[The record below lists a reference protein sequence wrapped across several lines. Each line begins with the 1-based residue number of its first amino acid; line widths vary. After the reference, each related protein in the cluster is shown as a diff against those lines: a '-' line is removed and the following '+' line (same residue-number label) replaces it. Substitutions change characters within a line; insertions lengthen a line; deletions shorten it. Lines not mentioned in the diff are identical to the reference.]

1 MAEGFRSI
9 GLFLSNRPYDNAKE
23 LLFAVEEEGM
33 SSDSVMSVKPMSERR
48 IDCVKE
54 RQATEQSISTASEKT
69 IYGRQM
75 SDAVR
80 INSSEFEDMPSVK
93 FSDNN
98 LSNVR
103 KESSVGPRRNSWR
116 WNLNSKTLTLCST
129 VRRSICKTDKNVVRR
144 SKRANSW
151 PYDYT
156 ISDCLSSV
164 YDTWFQRFSI
174 SYYTEEQ
181 AHELQ
186 VINATDAT
194 GSNYLDS
201 FYKKF
206 GKRHNEGGRVQ
217 YYARQDSGISVITCS
232 SIADNGPD
240 LLMIVEDEEPA
251 NDRENISGT
260 CRKNPRP
267 FTHVISEDDENSV
280 LDENAIAMT
289 PTEIIPKLKV
299 TFKYFVTRG
308 ELRVML
314 TDVMNIDQMGVYGMK
329 VFAKLSLIPGIQ
341 PLKKSTTVTI
351 GRDHTFNGV
360 FCFNVDDDNTLQ
372 GKRLMLKLV
381 EKRRYVAI

>member
-23 LLFAVEEEGM
+23 WLFAVGEEGM
-33 SSDSVMSVKPMSERR
+33 SSDSVMSIKPMSERR
-48 IDCVKE
+48 IDRVKE
-54 RQATEQSISTASEKT
+54 KQATEQSISTTSAETS
-69 IYGRQM
+69 YGRQM
-75 SDAVR
+75 SDAAR
-80 INSSEFEDMPSVK
+80 TNRSEFEDMPSVK
-93 FSDNN
+93 VSDNN
-98 LSNVR
+98 LPNVC
-103 KESSVGPRRNSWR
+103 KQSSVGMRRNGWR
-116 WNLNSKTLTLCST
+116 TNLNSKTLTLCST
-129 VRRSICKTDKNVVRR
+129 ARRSICKTDKNVARN
-144 SKRANSW
+144 SKRAYSW

-156 ISDCLSSV
+156 ISDCPSSI
-164 YDTWFQRFSI
+164 YATWFQRFSI

-186 VINATDAT
+186 VIYTTNLT

-206 GKRHNEGGRVQ
+206 GKRQNEGGHMQ
-217 YYARQDSGISVITCS
+217 YYARQDSGISVITFS

-240 LLMIVEDEEPA
+240 LLMIAEDEEPA
-251 NDRENISGT
+251 NDRENTSGT

-267 FTHVISEDDENSV
+267 FIHVISEKDENGV
-280 LDENAIAMT
+280 LDENAIPMT
-289 PTEIIPKLKV
+289 PSAIVPKLKV
-299 TFKYFVTRG
+299 IFQYFVTRR

-351 GRDHTFNGV
+351 GRDRTFNGV

>member
-23 LLFAVEEEGM
+23 LLFAIDEEDM
-33 SSDSVMSVKPMSERR
+33 SSYSEMSIKPMSERR
-48 IDCVKE
+48 IDRVKE
-54 RQATEQSISTASEKT
+54 KQATDQSISTASEKT

-80 INSSEFEDMPSVK
+80 TNRSEFEDMPSVK
-93 FSDNN
+93 VSDNN
-98 LSNVR
+98 LPNVS
-103 KESSVGPRRNSWR
+103 KQSSVGMRSNSWR
-116 WNLNSKTLTLCST
+116 SNLYSKTLTLCST
-129 VRRSICKTDKNVVRR
+129 ARRSIYKTDKNVVRK
-144 SKRANSW
+144 SKRAYSW

-156 ISDCLSSV
+156 ISDCPSSV
-164 YDTWFQRFSI
+164 YATWFQRFSI

-186 VINATDAT
+186 VINATNAT
-194 GSNYLDS
+194 GRNYLDS

-206 GKRHNEGGRVQ
+206 GKRHNEGGHVQ

-240 LLMIVEDEEPA
+240 LLMIAEDEEPA
-251 NDRENISGT
+251 NDRENTFGT
-260 CRKNPRP
+260 CRD
-267 FTHVISEDDENSV
+267 VISEKDENSV
-280 LDENAIAMT
+280 LDENAIPMT
-289 PTEIIPKLKV
+289 PSEIVPKLKV
-299 TFKYFVTRG
+299 AFKYFVTRR

-314 TDVMNIDQMGVYGMK
+314 TDVMNIDKMGVYGMK

-341 PLKKSTTVTI
+341 PVKKSTTVTI

-360 FCFNVDDDNTLQ
+360 FCFNVDDENTLQ